1 MKIKRPVL
9 RREEVEFFLRLHGL
23 WEGVVHLP
31 RPPPPPFDIENLQRI
46 VPPWRAIKEWI
57 PDDEPNLNW
66 FNQPRNARIQ
76 SQDFDDID
84 QSPTWQAPEI
94 LLDEGRTLV
103 LEYI

>member
-9 RREEVEFFLRLHGL
+9 RREEGEFFLRLHGL

-57 PDDEPNLNW
+57 PDEEPNLDW
-66 FNQPRNARIQ
+66 FNRSKNPSNP
-76 SQDFDDID
+76 DPDGFD
-84 QSPTWQAPEI
+84 QSLTWKPKEI
-94 LLDEGRTLV
+94 HLEDGRILV
-103 LEYI
+103 FD